1 MFTFVL
7 TEQELKDVIGTLG
20 EMPAKHSS
28 GLLMFFLNKEHAQRQ
43 ELEQKQ
49 EAAPAS
55 EITSEIIDA

>member
-20 EMPAKHSS
+20 EIPAKHSG

-43 ELEQKQ
+43 EFAQKQ
-49 EAAPAS
+49 QEAPVP
-55 EITSEIIDA
+55 EITPEIIDA